1 MHTEASV
8 KLSGALPADYQ
19 VGNPMLPWL
28 VLSFSKRGSQLDSG
42 TILPPCKRRGALYG
56 TCSVEGSSHH
66 ESTSPQGSMCLGGFS
81 HPQEA
86 QPTGY
91 SSLRRNAFHWA
102 GFLHLVQSPT
112 RNEET
117 QNTMATFSFLSPW
130 TPLWRH
136 YFDLSL
142 ENIFRFL
149 ILYRNVPA
157 HLYDRMHY

>member
-1 MHTEASV
+1 M
-8 KLSGALPADYQ
+8 
-19 VGNPMLPWL
+19 
-28 VLSFSKRGSQLDSG
+28 
-42 TILPPCKRRGALYG
+42 
-56 TCSVEGSSHH
+56 
-66 ESTSPQGSMCLGGFS
+66 
-81 HPQEA
+81 
-86 QPTGY
+86 GY

-117 QNTMATFSFLSPW
+117 QNTMATFSFLSPR

-142 ENIFRFL
+142 ENIFRSL

-157 HLYDRMHY
+157 HLYDQMHYCFLKGVSLSRAPSVHNPPRQRLSSPFS